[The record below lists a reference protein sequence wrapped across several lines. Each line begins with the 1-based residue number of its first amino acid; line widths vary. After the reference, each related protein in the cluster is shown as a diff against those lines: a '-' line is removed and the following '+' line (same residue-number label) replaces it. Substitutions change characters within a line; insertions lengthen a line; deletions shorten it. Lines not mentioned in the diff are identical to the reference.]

1 MRRNYSEQVRRLIY
15 EMELRNY
22 SANSIRTYSEL
33 LSQIEKS
40 LKIPLD
46 KITTEQLKNHLHHRI
61 KEDGVSVALVNQTIS
76 AWKILQVDVL
86 KQEWE
91 GVKIKR
97 PRRVIKLPVVLSVEE
112 VERLIAVTTNIK
124 HRSLLMLAYSAGLR
138 RQETQ
143 HIKPSAIDS
152 ARMVVHVVQG
162 KGMKDRYTILSPK
175 ALETLRTYYRLTR
188 PRVYLFEPN
197 GRQGC
202 IMSDQTLS
210 SIVKDNAEKAGIT
223 KKISFH
229 TLRHSFATHLL
240 EKGVNLRLIQQF
252 MGHASLKTTAGYL
265 HLVNVDMTR
274 VISPL
279 DMMQV

>member
-1 MRRNYSEQVRRLIY
+1 MRRNHSEQVRRLIY

-33 LSQIEKS
+33 LTQIEES
-40 LKIPLD
+40 LQIPLD
-46 KITTEQLKNHLHHRI
+46 KITTEQFKNHLHHRI
-61 KEDGVSVALVNQTIS
+61 KEDEVSVALVNQSIS

-86 KQEWE
+86 KQQWE
-91 GVKIKR
+91 TVKIKR

-112 VERLIAVTTNIK
+112 VERLIAATTNIK

-143 HIKPSAIDS
+143 MIKPSAIDS

-162 KGMKDRYTILSPK
+162 KGKKDRYTILSPK
-175 ALETLRTYYRLTR
+175 ALETLRTYYRLAR

-202 IMSDQTLS
+202 IMSDQTLNT
-210 SIVKDNAEKAGIT
+210 IVKDNAVKAGIT

-265 HLVNVDMTR
+265 HLVNVDMTK

-279 DMMQV
+279 DLMHL

>member
-1 MRRNYSEQVRRLIY
+1 MRRNHSEQVRRLIY

-33 LSQIEKS
+33 LTQIEQS
-40 LKIPLD
+40 LQVPLD
-46 KITTEQLKNHLHHRI
+46 KITIEQFKNHLHQRI
-61 KEDGVSVALVNQTIS
+61 KEDEVSVALVNQSIS

-86 KQEWE
+86 KRDWE
-91 GVKIKR
+91 SVQIRRPRGVK
-97 PRRVIKLPVVLSVEE
+97 KLPVVLSVDE
-112 VERLIAVTTNIK
+112 VERLIAATTNIK

-143 HIKPSAIDS
+143 MIKPSAIDS

-162 KGMKDRYTILSPK
+162 KGKKDRYTILSPK
-175 ALETLRTYYRLTR
+175 ALETLRTYYRLAR

-202 IMSDQTLS
+202 IMSDQTLND
-210 SIVKDNAEKAGIT
+210 IVKDNAAKAGIT

-240 EKGVNLRLIQQF
+240 EKGVNLRMIQQF

-279 DMMQV
+279 DLMHL